1 MLTIF
6 LFIILSCLIAIIFN
20 LYNKLTD
27 IQYRNVVLTKRFNQ
41 FRLDAPRKPKSESPI
56 IRFIPTVYKNGV
68 ISRECKLLLSP
79 IENSLELKDLKF
91 RDSVEILDKCEC
103 NSVVWFYVKVF
114 DSSEINNKGWI
125 VSHNIN
131 TSLENLPKKINYFR
145 TDT

>member
-6 LFIILSCLIAIIFN
+6 LFIISSCSIAIIFI

-27 IQYRNVVLTKRFNQ
+27 IQYRNVVLTKRYNQ
-41 FRLDAPRKPKSESPI
+41 FRLDVPRKYKSESPI
-56 IRFIPTVYKNGV
+56 IRFIPTIYKNGV

-79 IENSLELKDLKF
+79 LENSLELKDLKI

-103 NSVVWFYVKVF
+103 NSIVWFYVMVF

-125 VSHNIN
+125 VSYNIN
-131 TSLENLPKKINYFR
+131 TSLESLPKK
-145 TDT
+145 